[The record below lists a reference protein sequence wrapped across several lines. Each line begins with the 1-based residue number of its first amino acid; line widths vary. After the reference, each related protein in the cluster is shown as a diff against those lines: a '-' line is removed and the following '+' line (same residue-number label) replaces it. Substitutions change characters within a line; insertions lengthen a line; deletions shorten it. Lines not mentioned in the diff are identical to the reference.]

1 MARGGRGS
9 RGGRASRGNRAAR
22 GGGGAARPGRGATAA
37 RPGRGRPAQE
47 LPTAQPGAAAAPPGA
62 SVFGAGNIT
71 IQHPR
76 MPAERPRGGPQG
88 RTDRR
93 ARAAAAMHDF
103 RYVGADL
110 RWIGLTTV
118 LSVALVLTLWAVT
131 RL

>member
-22 GGGGAARPGRGATAA
+22 GGGGAARAGRGATAA

-47 LPTAQPGAAAAPPGA
+47 LPTAQPGSAAAPPGA

-76 MPAERPRGGPQG
+76 MPVERPRGGPQG

>member
-22 GGGGAARPGRGATAA
+22 GGAGAARAGRAASAA
-37 RPGRGRPAQE
+37 RPGRGRPTPE
-47 LPTAQPGAAAAPPGA
+47 LPTAQPGAGAAPLGA

-71 IQHPR
+71 VQHPR
-76 MPAERPRGGPQG
+76 MPVERPRGGPQG

-118 LSVALVLTLWAVT
+118 VSVALVLTLWAVT

>member
-22 GGGGAARPGRGATAA
+22 GGGGAARAGRGATAA

-76 MPAERPRGGPQG
+76 MPVERPRGGPQG

-118 LSVALVLTLWAVT
+118 LSVALVLALWAAT